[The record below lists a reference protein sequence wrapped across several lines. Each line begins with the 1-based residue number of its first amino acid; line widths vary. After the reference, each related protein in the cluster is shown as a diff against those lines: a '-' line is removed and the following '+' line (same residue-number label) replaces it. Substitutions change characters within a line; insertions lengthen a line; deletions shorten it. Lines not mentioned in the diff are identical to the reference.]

1 VLIVECGGHAAAV
14 TSTPV
19 GLPLV
24 TQFTTDDFHSGAETF
39 SATQDTS
46 GRMVFGNLGGVLIYD
61 GAWWTRINLPNDS
74 AVFAVAAGEGGRVG
88 VGGVDDFGVVE
99 RGAYRSLAAQLPPAV
114 RASLGEVYGVSSR
127 GRGFLFASDRYLIE
141 WDSSAPRIVE
151 QYAPARRR
159 LVRVGDAV
167 YIVAPDHIERLGGPK
182 LFEDRTIGTLLPN
195 GVVAIDGE
203 GLFTLDGK
211 PFAPAAS
218 AWLKPRRVVAGAM
231 LAQGRVAIGTRDDG
245 VLIVDGDGNVEQ
257 RLAAAAGLDDTTL
270 LSLFTD
276 SAGAL
281 WITSFTGMARVELA
295 LPLTRIDAR
304 LGLKGTASAVAAAGG
319 RTYVGTSKGLFLLGR
334 GETIDEAHMIARPV
348 AGVPQVWGLAAVGD
362 EVLAGTS
369 TGVYSI
375 RGDAP
380 AVRVPGTETLVAYAL
395 LPSKR
400 DPSRMWIAA
409 RSGTGILRRDG
420 GAWRFDHLVSGSPG
434 YTRDLVER
442 GDGLWCGTIFDGP
455 YRIGAGERVTR
466 YGGGETFV
474 TEIAGRLVFVQ
485 GNAIKSLAGGRV
497 APDPLLGGIRGLSFF
512 RIAEDKHGDVW
523 LNTQPP
529 SRIRKRGDGTYDL
542 APQPLAAA
550 SAGGVHH
557 LSVDDGGALW
567 IGADRSLIRYDP
579 SLSPPQPAPE
589 IRGVAG
595 GARLPYALRR
605 LRVELAPLSYQPG
618 LAFQSRLDPIDS
630 GWGAWSAQPFID
642 FTTLDA
648 GSYALH
654 VRTRGASGVV
664 SSEAVWR
671 FEVLPP
677 WYRTAWAWALWWLAA
692 ASLVLLI
699 VRARTHALHRQA
711 EALRALVAEQ
721 TRALERL
728 TLEDELTG
736 IANRRAFDAALQSE
750 WERAARRGDTLTV
763 IMIDLDF
770 FKDLNDAAGHQ
781 AGDQC
786 LRATGGLLA
795 EHVRGAGDVVARY
808 GGEEFAVLLPAASA
822 EAAAAVAERLREA
835 IEQTCPVTASFGVAA
850 VVPVRGDDPRELI
863 ARSDRALY
871 AAKRAGRNRVCV
883 DDSPLSPPRGER
895 VARSAG

>member
-1 VLIVECGGHAAAV
+1 
-14 TSTPV
+14 
-19 GLPLV
+19 
-24 TQFTTDDFHSGAETF
+24 
-39 SATQDTS
+39 
-46 GRMVFGNLGGVLIYD
+46 MVFGNLGGVLIYD
-61 GAWWTRINLPNDS
+61 GAWWTRIQLPNDS

-114 RASLGEVYGVSSR
+114 RASLGEVYGVCAR
-127 GRGFLFASDRYLIE
+127 GHGFLFASDRYLIE
-141 WDSSAPRIVE
+141 WDSGALRIVA

-159 LVRVGDAV
+159 LVRVGDAIYV
-167 YIVAPDHIERLGGPK
+167 VAPDHIERLGGPK
-182 LFEDRTIGTLLPN
+182 LFGGRAVGALLPN

-218 AWLKPRRVVAGAM
+218 AWLKSRRVVAGAM
-231 LAQGRVAIGTRDDG
+231 LARGRVAIGTRDDG
-245 VLIVDGDGNVEQ
+245 VLIVDRDGNVEQ
-257 RLAAAAGLDDTTL
+257 RLAAAAGLEDTTL

-281 WITSFTGMARVELA
+281 WIATFTGIARVDLA
-295 LPLTRIDAR
+295 LPLTRIDVR
-304 LGLKGTASAVAAAGG
+304 LGLKGSAAAVAAAGG

-334 GETIDEAHMIARPV
+334 GDTIDDAHTIARPV
-348 AGVPQVWGLAAVGD
+348 AGVPPVWGLTASGD
-362 EVLAGTS
+362 TLFAGTS
-369 TGVYSI
+369 TGVYEI

-380 AVRVPGTETLVAYAL
+380 AVRVPGTEKLVVYAL

-400 DPSRMWIAA
+400 DPSRMWIAS
-409 RSGTGILRRDG
+409 RSGAGVLRRDG
-420 GAWRFDHLVSGSPG
+420 DAWRFDHLIAGSPS

-442 GDGLWCGTIFDGP
+442 GDVLWCGSIFDGP
-455 YRIGAGERVTR
+455 YSVDAHERVTR

-474 TEIAGRLVFVQ
+474 TEVAGRLVFAQ
-485 GNAIKSLAGGRV
+485 GNVVKSIVNGRV

-512 RIAEDKHGDVW
+512 RIDEDKRGDVW

-529 SRIRKRGDGTYDL
+529 SRIRKRNDGTYDL
-542 APQPLAAA
+542 TPQPLAAA

-557 LSVDDGGALW
+557 LSVDDSGALW

-630 GWGAWSAQPFID
+630 GWSAWSAQPFID

-648 GSYALH
+648 GRYALH
-654 VRTRGASGVV
+654 VRTRGASGAV
-664 SSEAVWR
+664 SNEAVWR

-711 EALRALVAEQ
+711 EELRALVAEQ

-750 WERAARRGDTLTV
+750 WERAARRGDTLAV
-763 IMIDLDF
+763 IMLDLDF

-786 LRATGGLLA
+786 LRATGQLLA
-795 EHVRGAGDVVARY
+795 EHVRGAGDIVARY
-808 GGEEFAVLLPAASA
+808 GGEEFAVLLPAASVD
-822 EAAAAVAERLREA
+822 AAVAVAERLREGIA
-835 IEQTCPVTASFGVAA
+835 EACPVTASFGVAA
-850 VVPVRGDDPRELI
+850 TVPVQGDDPRELI
-863 ARSDRALY
+863 ARSDRAMY
-871 AAKRAGRNRVCV
+871 AAKRAGRDQVCV
-883 DDSPLSPPRGER
+883 DENGAQRAAL
-895 VARSAG
+895 